1 MHLNKGA
8 NAIYRTQQSIAEF
21 LSLIGSSI
29 RKTTQHELE
38 SSPYI
43 GLLIDETTDLS
54 TTKQL
59 IVYAKYLCTT
69 SGPQSKDGTKLGRI
83 SVWTRFLGVTEL
95 SHADAESVTQIL

>member
-21 LSLIGSSI
+21 LTLIGSSI

-43 GLLIDETTDLS
+43 SLLIDETTDLS

-69 SGPQSKDGTKLGRI
+69 SGPQDLSPRMELNLVEFQYGLG
-83 SVWTRFLGVTEL
+83 F
-95 SHADAESVTQIL
+95 

>member
-1 MHLNKGA
+1 MHLNEGA

-43 GLLIDETTDLS
+43 SLLIDETTDLS

-59 IVYAKYLCTT
+59 IVYAKYFVR
-69 SGPQSKDGTKLGRI
+69 PQDLSPRMELNLVEFQYGLG
-83 SVWTRFLGVTEL
+83 F
-95 SHADAESVTQIL
+95 